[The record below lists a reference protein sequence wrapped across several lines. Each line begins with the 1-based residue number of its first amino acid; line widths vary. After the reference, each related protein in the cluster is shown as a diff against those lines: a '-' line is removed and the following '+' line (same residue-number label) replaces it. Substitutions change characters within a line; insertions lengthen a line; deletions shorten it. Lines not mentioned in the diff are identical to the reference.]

1 MTATDFSSE
10 TERKG
15 GGIRVAVLF
24 GACVLFFASVVMMVV
39 APFLFRWGVVDLVT
53 AMGVLQKAALWSAV
67 GAIGL
72 GLVGLVL
79 SFIGAKHRAG
89 IVAVL
94 VTAAA
99 GMAAGGLYGRAM
111 QRDDLPP
118 IHDVQTDWNLPVAF
132 TEATLKEREKTGA
145 VKVRDDAM
153 IGEGH
158 GRWSGMSF
166 AEAQAKFFDDVK
178 PLVLQAPVPEVT
190 RAAAKATGRMGW
202 QVTKLDPESGVVE
215 AVYRS
220 AWYELV
226 YDIAIRVFPEKTGG
240 SRVDVRSTSR
250 TPGHDMGENAAL
262 VKQLLDE
269 IVMAL

>member
-1 MTATDFSSE
+1 MTATDVSGE
-10 TERKG
+10 TKGQG

-24 GACVLFFASVVMMVV
+24 GACVLFAASVALMVI
-39 APFLFRWGVVDLVT
+39 APFLFRWGFVDLAT
-53 AMGVLQKAALWSAV
+53 AMGALQKAALWSAV

-72 GLVGLVL
+72 GAVGLVL
-79 SFIGAKHRAG
+79 SFIGHKHRAG

-111 QRDDLPP
+111 SREDLPP
-118 IHDVQTDWNLPVAF
+118 IYDVQTDWNMPVAF
-132 TEATLKEREKTGA
+132 TEATLKAREKASA
-145 VKVRDDAM
+145 VKVRDDAL

-166 AEAQAKFFDDVK
+166 AEAQGKFFDDVK
-178 PLVLQAPVPEVT
+178 PAVLPGTLPNVT
-190 RAAAKATGRMGW
+190 RAAAKAAERMGW
-202 QVTKLDPESGVVE
+202 TVTKTDPDSGVVE

-226 YDIAIRVFPEKTGG
+226 YDIAIRVLPDTAGG

-250 TPGHDMGENAAL
+250 MAGHDMGEDAAL
-262 VKQLLDE
+262 VKQFLDE

>member
-1 MTATDFSSE
+1 MTNGDVSDTK
-10 TERKG
+10 RQG

-24 GACVLFFASVVMMVV
+24 GACVLFLASVALMIA

-53 AMGVLQKAALWSAV
+53 AMGVLQKTALWTAV

-72 GLVGLVL
+72 GVIGLLL

-99 GMAAGGLYGRAM
+99 GMAAGGLYGRVM
-111 QRDDLPP
+111 QREDLPP

-132 TEATLKEREKTGA
+132 TEATLKEREKAGA
-145 VKVRDDAM
+145 VKVRDDAT

-178 PLVLQAPVPEVT
+178 PLVLPAALPDVT
-190 RAAAKATGRMGW
+190 RAAAKAAERMGW
-202 QVTKLDPESGVVE
+202 QVTKADPDSGVVE

-226 YDIAIRVFPEKTGG
+226 YDIAIRVFPEDKGS

-250 TPGHDMGENAAL
+250 TAGHDMGENAAL
-262 VKQLLDE
+262 VKQFLDE
-269 IVMAL
+269 LVMAL

>member
-1 MTATDFSSE
+1 MTNADVLVDK
-10 TERKG
+10 RQY

-24 GACVLFFASVVMMVV
+24 GACVLFVASVAMMIG
-39 APFLFRWGVVDLVT
+39 APFLFRFGVVDLVT
-53 AMGVLQKAALWSAV
+53 AMGVIQEAALWSAV

-72 GLVGLVL
+72 GAVGLVL

-94 VTAAA
+94 VIAAA
-99 GMAAGGLYGRAM
+99 GMAAGGLYGRVM
-111 QRDDLPP
+111 QREDLPP

-132 TEATLKEREKTGA
+132 TEATLKEREKAGA

-166 AEAQAKFFDDVK
+166 AEAQSKFFDDVK
-178 PLVLQAPVPEVT
+178 PLVLPASEPDAT
-190 RAAAKATGRMGW
+190 RAAAKAAERMGW
-202 QVTKLDPESGVVE
+202 QVTKADPDSGVVE

-226 YDIAIRVFPEKTGG
+226 YDIAIRVFPEDKGG

-250 TPGHDMGENAAL
+250 TAGHDMGENAAL
-262 VKQLLDE
+262 VKQFLDE
-269 IVMAL
+269 LVMAL

>member
-1 MTATDFSSE
+1 MTNADASQDK
-10 TERKG
+10 RQG

-24 GACVLFFASVVMMVV
+24 GACFLFVASVAMMII
-39 APFLFRWGVVDLVT
+39 APFLFRLGVVDLVT
-53 AMGVLQKAALWSAV
+53 AMGVIQKAALWSAV

-72 GLVGLVL
+72 GVVGLVL

-99 GMAAGGLYGRAM
+99 GMAAGGLYGRVM
-111 QRDDLPP
+111 QREDLPP
-118 IHDVQTDWNLPVAF
+118 IYDVQTDWNLPVAF
-132 TEATLKEREKTGA
+132 TEATLKEREKAGA

-166 AEAQAKFFDDVK
+166 AEAQSKFFDDVK
-178 PLVLQAPVPEVT
+178 PLVLPGSEPDVT
-190 RAAAKATGRMGW
+190 RAAAKAAERMGW
-202 QVTKLDPESGVVE
+202 QVTKMDPESGVVE

-220 AWYELV
+220 AWYELA
-226 YDIAIRVFPEKTGG
+226 YDIAIRVFPDDKGG
-240 SRVDVRSTSR
+240 SRIDVRSTSR
-250 TPGHDMGENAAL
+250 TAGHDMGENAAL
-262 VKQLLDE
+262 VKQFLDE
-269 IVMAL
+269 LVMAL

>member
-1 MTATDFSSE
+1 MSDPTGSASE
-10 TERKG
+10 EPKG
-15 GGIRVAVLF
+15 GGMRVAVLF
-24 GACVLFFASVVMMVV
+24 GACVLFVASVALMVA

-53 AMGVLQKAALWSAV
+53 AMGVLQRAALWTAV

-72 GLVGLVL
+72 GVVGLVL

-99 GMAAGGLYGRAM
+99 GMAAGGLYGRVM
-111 QRDDLPP
+111 QREDLPP

-132 TEATLKEREKTGA
+132 TEATLKEREKAGA
-145 VKVRDDAM
+145 VKVRDDAT

-166 AEAQAKFFDDVK
+166 AEAQSKFFDDVK
-178 PLVLQAPVPEVT
+178 PLVLQAPLPDVT
-190 RAAAKATGRMGW
+190 RAVAKAAERMGW
-202 QVTKLDPESGVVE
+202 QVTKADPDSGVVE

-226 YDIAIRVFPEKTGG
+226 YDIAIRVFPEQTGG

-250 TPGHDMGENAAL
+250 TAGHDMGENAAL

-269 IVMAL
+269 IVMAP

>member
-1 MTATDFSSE
+1 MTRSDGSDESE
-10 TERKG
+10 RQVG
-15 GGIRVAVLF
+15 GMRVAVLF
-24 GACVLFFASVVMMVV
+24 GACVLFVASVGMMVT
-39 APFLFRWGVVDLVT
+39 APFLFRWGVVDLAT
-53 AMGVLQKAALWSAV
+53 AMGVLQKVALWSAV
-67 GAIGL
+67 GAIAL
-72 GLVGLVL
+72 GVLGLVL
-79 SFIGAKHRAG
+79 SFIGHKHRAG

-111 QRDDLPP
+111 SREDLPP

-132 TEATLKEREKTGA
+132 TEATLKEREKSGA

-158 GRWSGMSF
+158 GRWSGKTF
-166 AEAQAKFFDDVK
+166 AEAQGEFFEDVK
-178 PLVLQAPVPEVT
+178 PLVLPAKEPDVT
-190 RAAAKATGRMGW
+190 RAAAKAAERMGW
-202 QVTKLDPESGVVE
+202 TVTKADPDSGVVE

-226 YDIAIRVFPEKTGG
+226 YDIAIRVMPEPAGG

-250 TPGHDMGENAAL
+250 LAGHDMGENAAL
-262 VKQLLDE
+262 VKQFLDE

>member
-1 MTATDFSSE
+1 MTRTDVSGE
-10 TERKG
+10 TKRQG
-15 GGIRVAVLF
+15 DGMRVAVLF
-24 GACVLFFASVVMMVV
+24 VACVLFVASVALMVA
-39 APFLFRWGVVDLVT
+39 APFLFRWGVVDLPT
-53 AMGVLQKAALWSAV
+53 AMGALQKAAQWSAV
-67 GAIGL
+67 GAIAL
-72 GLVGLVL
+72 GVIGLVL
-79 SFIGAKHRAG
+79 AFIGHKHRAG

-111 QRDDLPP
+111 QREDLPP

-132 TEATLKEREKTGA
+132 TEATLKEREKAGA

-153 IGEGH
+153 IGEDH

-166 AEAQAKFFDDVK
+166 AEAQGKFFDDVK
-178 PLVLQAPVPEVT
+178 PLVLQAPEPQVT
-190 RAAAKATGRMGW
+190 RAAAKAAERMGW
-202 QVTKLDPESGVVE
+202 TVTKTDPDSGVVE

-226 YDIAIRVFPEKTGG
+226 YDIAIRVMPETTGG

-250 TPGHDMGENAAL
+250 VAGHDMGENAAL
-262 VKQLLDE
+262 VKQFLDE

>member
-1 MTATDFSSE
+1 MTNADVSTDK
-10 TERKG
+10 RQG

-24 GACVLFFASVVMMVV
+24 MACVLFVVSVALMVT
-39 APFLFRWGVVDLVT
+39 APFLFRWGVVDLPT
-53 AMGVLQKAALWSAV
+53 AMGALQKAALWSAV
-67 GAIGL
+67 GAIAL
-72 GLVGLVL
+72 GVIGLVL
-79 SFIGAKHRAG
+79 AFIGHKHRAG

-111 QRDDLPP
+111 QREDLPP

-132 TEATLKEREKTGA
+132 TEATLKAREKAGA

-158 GRWSGMSF
+158 GRWSGLSF
-166 AEAQAKFFDDVK
+166 AEAQRKFFDDVK
-178 PLVLQAPVPEVT
+178 PLVLQAPELAVT
-190 RAAAKATGRMGW
+190 HAAAKAAERMGW
-202 QVTKLDPESGVVE
+202 TVTKSDPDSGVVE
-215 AVYRS
+215 AVYTS

-226 YDIAIRVFPEKTGG
+226 YDIGIRVMPEAAGG

-250 TPGHDMGENAAL
+250 VAGHDMGENAAL
-262 VKQLLDE
+262 VKQFLDE

>member
-1 MTATDFSSE
+1 MTRTDVSGESE
-10 TERKG
+10 RQG

-24 GACVLFFASVVMMVV
+24 GACVLFVASVVLMIA
-39 APFLFRWGVVDLVT
+39 APFLFRWGVVDLAT
-53 AMGVLQKAALWSAV
+53 AMGFLQKAALWSAV

-72 GLVGLVL
+72 GVVGLAL
-79 SFIGAKHRAG
+79 SFIGHKHRAG

-111 QRDDLPP
+111 SREDLPP
-118 IHDVQTDWNLPVAF
+118 IHDVQTDWDLPVAF
-132 TEATLKEREKTGA
+132 TEATLKEREKSGA

-158 GRWSGMSF
+158 GRWSDMTF
-166 AEAQAKFFDDVK
+166 AAAQGKFFDDVK
-178 PLVLQAPVPEVT
+178 PLVLQAPVPQVT
-190 RAAAKATGRMGW
+190 HAAAKAAERMGW
-202 QVTKLDPESGVVE
+202 QVTKSDPDFGVVE

-226 YDIAIRVFPEKTGG
+226 YDIAIRVMPEEAGG

-250 TPGHDMGENAAL
+250 MAGHDMGENAAL
-262 VKQLLDE
+262 VKQFLDE

>member
-1 MTATDFSSE
+1 MTETDFSGD

-24 GACVLFFASVVMMVV
+24 GACVLFFASVAMMVA
-39 APFLFRWGVVDLVT
+39 APFLFRWGVVDLIT

-72 GLVGLVL
+72 GVVGLVL

-132 TEATLKEREKTGA
+132 TEATLKEREKAGA

-153 IGEGH
+153 IGEDH

-166 AEAQAKFFDDVK
+166 AEAQGKFFADVK
-178 PLVLQAPVPEVT
+178 PLMLQASLPDVT
-190 RAAAKATGRMGW
+190 RAAAKAAGRMVRRKPHVDGRRRRPMPSH
-202 QVTKLDPESGVVE
+202 LRRCVVHCAWKWLHTRRHGK
-215 AVYRS
+215 AVMSVAKEGPGLSPRS
-220 AWYELV
+220 
-226 YDIAIRVFPEKTGG
+226 I
-240 SRVDVRSTSR
+240 
-250 TPGHDMGENAAL
+250 
-262 VKQLLDE
+262 LL
-269 IVMAL
+269 

>member
-1 MTATDFSSE
+1 MSDPTGSASE
-10 TERKG
+10 EPKG
-15 GGIRVAVLF
+15 GGMRVAVLF
-24 GACVLFFASVVMMVV
+24 GACVLFVASVALMVA

-53 AMGVLQKAALWSAV
+53 AMGVLQRAALWTAV

-72 GLVGLVL
+72 GVVGLVL

-99 GMAAGGLYGRAM
+99 GMAAGGLYGRVM
-111 QRDDLPP
+111 QREDLPP

-132 TEATLKEREKTGA
+132 TEATLKEREKAGA

-166 AEAQAKFFDDVK
+166 AEAQSKFFDDVK
-178 PLVLQAPVPEVT
+178 PLVLQAPLPDVT
-190 RAAAKATGRMGW
+190 RAVAKAAERMGW
-202 QVTKLDPESGVVE
+202 QVTKADPDSGVVE

-226 YDIAIRVFPEKTGG
+226 YDIAIRVFPEQTGG

-250 TPGHDMGENAAL
+250 TAGHDMGENAAL